1 MLSADQRVSA
11 WVHLTLCPLPPCL
24 SVCLLLPLSLPLPLS
39 PSLFL
44 SLSSSSLSLSV
55 QTHREGKGDTPA
67 MNQATTRQRITCSRA
82 AVPPPEWDPA
92 PSSLTPGDTGALR
105 ADSAV
110 VFEDWKAAAGAQE
123 GNSVTS
129 ENPKASWRSQDSEAR
144 GATHTTGNGH
154 VGSRPTV
161 LCSSSVC
168 TAPASRL
175 PVHRALQVP
184 GTWCWACAGSWSEGT
199 CGAAGKVALGRAA
212 PLGPTNGAS
221 SSKLQAQPGAQDPD
235 LSRTGLLWASSSRR
249 LQVLGRPF
257 CLILTDPRAPGLP
270 GRTLSTPQPWHP
282 RRLLERPALPPNP
295 PSPSTLAFRRQNILC
310 HGKHRI
316 KNQKC
321 LARVSWHHVI
331 ALDLGQVS
339 VFSELPSLSCK
350 TATVAKASPVL
361 QMLWNVVL
369 IEREK
374 QCKCPLG
381 ASSSENT
388 ESP

>member
-1 MLSADQRVSA
+1 M
-11 WVHLTLCPLPPCL
+11 
-24 SVCLLLPLSLPLPLS
+24 
-39 PSLFL
+39 
-44 SLSSSSLSLSV
+44 
-55 QTHREGKGDTPA
+55 
-67 MNQATTRQRITCSRA
+67 
-82 AVPPPEWDPA
+82 
-92 PSSLTPGDTGALR
+92 
-105 ADSAV
+105 
-110 VFEDWKAAAGAQE
+110 
-123 GNSVTS
+123 TS
-129 ENPKASWRSQDSEAR
+129 ENPKASWRSKDSEAR

-221 SSKLQAQPGAQDPD
+221 SSKLQAQPGAQDTD
-235 LSRTGLLWASSSRR
+235 LSRTGLLWTSSSRR
-249 LQVLGRPF
+249 LQVLGCPF
-257 CLILTDPRAPGLP
+257 CLILADPRAPGLP

-321 LARVSWHHVI
+321 LARVSWHHII